1 MRTII
6 KTTLLLGF
14 ALRVSG
20 AEPNSLSK
28 FLDAVEANNPELRA
42 ASAKVEA
49 ADAASPLARA
59 LPDPEVSAM
68 FENMGGDTD
77 LRRIGVSQTL
87 PAWGMRDA
95 GSDMSRAEIDAA
107 KARQDQLR
115 ARLRGETIRRWADV
129 ATMDAEIELQQNRL
143 SLWENLVAVAEAH
156 VRGGAPARDLWRAQ
170 DRHAMA
176 ADMLKTL
183 QSRRS
188 GMAAGLTR
196 LARQDPGGSLTLPSL
211 SKLSEL
217 SDLSDQTPTLRVAAA
232 MQAMAASEERMA
244 RAERRPMVMLMLEQE
259 FAPSGGNGMGEDAT
273 MASIGVSIPL
283 WPDKNRARIAQA
295 RARQA
300 TADAEADSMADMQE
314 ADVLMLRADLADA
327 GRRQDFVREDLL
339 PRAENTLAVTRDA
352 YRAGTA
358 PFTDLL
364 EAEERLLQLRLS
376 DIFARRDALRAAA
389 GLETL
394 GFPFTWSTQS

>member
-1 MRTII
+1 
-6 KTTLLLGF
+6 
-14 ALRVSG
+14 
-20 AEPNSLSK
+20 
-28 FLDAVEANNPELRA
+28 
-42 ASAKVEA
+42 
-49 ADAASPLARA
+49 
-59 LPDPEVSAM
+59 
-68 FENMGGDTD
+68 
-77 LRRIGVSQTL
+77 
-87 PAWGMRDA
+87 
-95 GSDMSRAEIDAA
+95 
-107 KARQDQLR
+107 
-115 ARLRGETIRRWADV
+115 
-129 ATMDAEIELQQNRL
+129 
-143 SLWENLVAVAEAH
+143 
-156 VRGGAPARDLWRAQ
+156 
-170 DRHAMA
+170 MA

-394 GFPFTWSTQS
+394 GFPFTWSTQP